1 MIAIIYSKVCVL
13 HCSIKTPL
21 WWVLLLLVVML
32 GDHAVGKSNVLSRFT
47 RNEFHMDSKATIGV
61 EFSAKTITIDN
72 KAVKG

>member
-1 MIAIIYSKVCVL
+1 
-13 HCSIKTPL
+13 
-21 WWVLLLLVVML
+21 ML